1 MTKTQN
7 LWGELPTVEHAR
19 TPLSILREQ
28 ANLLGQLTDRLLEG
42 EIVVNSSSVEQLEAH
57 LNIVAPTL
65 GGYSVTILILRYG
78 LDMYPV
84 QIQHALEES
93 VRISAKD
100 EESLL
105 NALKR
110 IFTSAS
116 VQKVIKSLLMQ
127 IHSLN

>member
-7 LWGELPTVEHAR
+7 LWGELPTVENAR

-65 GGYSVTILILRYG
+65 GGYSVTILTLRYG